1 MEKINAS
8 DYNIVLDKDGKQF
21 SSVDFSQLFI
31 QLARQSTKQIT
42 FVIGGPLGLADEV
55 KKKAGQLLSFS
66 KMTFPHE
73 LAAVLLLEQI
83 YRAQSILKGEKYH
96 K

>member
-66 KMTFPHE
+66 KN
-73 LAAVLLLEQI
+73 
-83 YRAQSILKGEKYH
+83 
-96 K
+96 